1 MTILGSK
8 LVLAACGCCLVAAAL
23 AGAAGGG
30 KGPFGEYCRYVEAG
44 PPGPRGN
51 KLVVFGPSGG
61 IQIRRKGRKIRVSNI
76 FAPPCTGGRP
86 TVDNL
91 DRIILRVTQRPPDSE
106 PVRVDL
112 RGGPFRPGATPEPS
126 RDQIEILADG
136 FALEV
141 EGGKGADA
149 MVARTLGGGHIGVD
163 LDRSAHSQR
172 RDYEIVVPRSPYALK
187 LIGGR
192 GRDRLDTRGI
202 TNMGDHRQR
211 HVIRL
216 YGKHGS
222 DLILGGP
229 RDEWRIEDGAGND
242 VVRTGGGDDEVVLGR
257 GHDTVFGGRGR
268 DSLYYAVYERFAG
281 LDPTDVSDR
290 VFGGPGADYLSDENR
305 ARDLL
310 RCGPGID
317 EFEIEPQDRPGDD
330 CERRVHP

>member
-1 MTILGSK
+1 MNLQVK
-8 LVLAACGCCLVAAAL
+8 VALAACGCFLATAAL

-51 KLVVFGPSGG
+51 KLVVFNRSGG
-61 IQIRRKGRKIRVSNI
+61 IRIRRKGREIRVVNL
-76 FAPPCTGGRP
+76 FMGRCTGGQP

-91 DRIILRVTQRPPDSE
+91 DRIVLRVTKKPPESE
-106 PVRVDL
+106 PVRIDL
-112 RGGPFRPGATPEPS
+112 RGGPFQPGATPEPS

-141 EGGKGADA
+141 EGEKGADA

-163 LDRSAHSQR
+163 LDGAAHNQR

-229 RDEWRIEDGAGND
+229 RDEWRIEDGAGD
-242 VVRTGGGDDEVVLGR
+242 DLVRTGGGDDEVLLGR

-268 DSLYYAVYERFAG
+268 DSLYFAVYERFAG
-281 LDPTDVSDR
+281 LDPTDMSDR
-290 VFGGPGADYLSDENR
+290 VFGGPGADRLSDENR
-305 ARDLL
+305 HRDVL
-310 RCGPGID
+310 RCGSGID
-317 EFEIEPQDRPGDD
+317 EFETEPRDRPGAD
-330 CERRVHP
+330 CERLVHP